1 MSSVKHVI
9 VNSFAYISKPLH
21 HLMMAGSKEKI
32 VEMLKEKQND
42 QEENRKM
49 TLGEMKLSKFG
60 FGFELS
66 GFVAFLAWAGMCL
79 YSLLGLVGLALITVP
94 IDFPTLFRGPGIQW
108 EGVVNLM
115 KGFGSVFL
123 VIAVG
128 FFLMNFFQRKKN
140 RENDFKGVKKML
152 TVICSICVSL
162 MMCLYF
168 VPLVWF
174 MYEILNGILVPRH
187 FSLIILFPSLIFNCL
202 LLHGIKNERS
212 GFVKPFLI
220 FHYTLFGFFIA
231 SVAAGSIGC
240 AIYHRMFTIVL
251 CGLLYIMIL
260 TFIFVF
266 NIGFYVALHS
276 IYLEKEKSQQQ
287 MKKNI
292 EFVNMS
298 FEKC

>member
-1 MSSVKHVI
+1 M
-9 VNSFAYISKPLH
+9 
-21 HLMMAGSKEKI
+21 G
-32 VEMLKEKQND
+32 
-42 QEENRKM
+42 
-49 TLGEMKLSKFG
+49 
-60 FGFELS
+60 
-66 GFVAFLAWAGMCL
+66 
-79 YSLLGLVGLALITVP
+79 ITVP

-115 KGFGSVFL
+115 EGFGSAFL
-123 VIAVG
+123 MIAVG
-128 FFLMNFFQRKKN
+128 FFLMNFFLKKI
-140 RENDFKGVKKML
+140 L
-152 TVICSICVSL
+152 TVICSICASL

-187 FSLIILFPSLIFNCL
+187 FSLIILFPSLIFKCL

-260 TFIFVF
+260 TLIFVF

-298 FEKC
+298 FDKC

>member
-1 MSSVKHVI
+1 M
-9 VNSFAYISKPLH
+9 
-21 HLMMAGSKEKI
+21 KI
-32 VEMLKEKQND
+32 VEIVDMLKEKQKY
-42 QEENRKM
+42 QEESRKM
-49 TLGEMKLSKFG
+49 KLGEMKMSKFG

-66 GFVAFLAWAGMCL
+66 GFVAFLGWAGMYL
-79 YSLLGLVGLALITVP
+79 YSLLGLAGLALITVP
-94 IDFPTLFRGPGIQW
+94 RDFPTLFRGSGIQW
-108 EGVVNLM
+108 NVNLM
-115 KGFGSVFL
+115 NCNGIFFL

-128 FFLMNFFQRKKN
+128 FFLMNFFLRKKN
-140 RENDFKGVKKML
+140 KENDFKGVKKIL
-152 TVICSICVSL
+152 TVICSVCAGL

-187 FSLIILFPSLIFNCL
+187 FSLIILFPSLIFKCL

-231 SVAAGSIGC
+231 SVAVMSICC
-240 AIYHRMFTIVL
+240 AAYYGMFTIVL

-298 FEKC
+298 FDKC